1 MLLREQQQL
10 MFEQQ
15 KEAKREMEAT
25 MEAKLEEQRQIMAPQ
40 AAISDQQIAALL
52 ARVQATHATKLLSD
66 DELSSLEDI
75 LADLIE
81 EKARCNGEVV
91 TMHDVLTNGV
101 LGKAHKLIALSQGL
115 AKDEVFV
122 RQLRRKVLG

>member
-1 MLLREQQQL
+1 
-10 MFEQQ
+10 
-15 KEAKREMEAT
+15 